1 MPMEQSGPT
10 AMVTGAPPSHRH
22 GPTTWKSAEFS
33 KPGRVEMT
41 KAEWKK
47 AKTEQSV
54 RKQSS
59 GSNHSDIPIIDNHP
73 SLEVVRIMSDDEGAD
88 VYYTTD
94 GYKMRGSD
102 LGSKQS
108 GSD

>member
-1 MPMEQSGPT
+1 MEVS
-10 AMVTGAPPSHRH
+10 
-22 GPTTWKSAEFS
+22 
-33 KPGRVEMT
+33 
-41 KAEWKK
+41 KAEMEDPIP
-47 AKTEQSV
+47 TID
-54 RKQSS
+54 KQ
-59 GSNHSDIPIIDNHP
+59 P